1 MKVPK
6 VPPSRAELWAK
17 VHDPERV
24 FKVFVTSGELS
35 SGHAERYL
43 SWDELLRREPPGDL
57 THEEWWLAEKLHRER
72 GRRLVPVRDKAGA
85 PFSYCLVDPIPERL
99 HVIDQGAGGRIEMPK
114 EIANPDT
121 KDRYYVSSLIEEA
134 ITSSQIEGATTT
146 RRVAQEMLRTGRE
159 PRDHSERMIANNF
172 RTMQRIGEL
181 KSEALTAD
189 LVLELHRI
197 VTDETLDDPSAA
209 GRLRRAD
216 EVVAVVG
223 NHGEVYHE
231 PPPAEELGERMDAMC
246 RFANNETPDG
256 FVHPALRSIILHF
269 WLAYDHPFV
278 DGNGRTARALFY
290 WSMLHQGYWLFEFV
304 SISSAILASSTQYGR
319 AFLLTEVDD
328 NDLTYFILYHLKV
341 IQRAIDELHAYVE
354 RKASEVRS
362 AESLLRTTV
371 TLNHRQRALLS
382 HALRHPR
389 FRYTFDSHK
398 NSHDVVYQTA
408 RTDLLQLAKLG
419 LLTQQKIGRRM
430 HFEAPADL
438 EQRLPR
444 IDGDETLRR

>member
-6 VPPSRAELWAK
+6 TPPNTVELWASVGDSHRNLK
-17 VHDPERV
+17 VLEAM
-24 FKVFVTSGELS
+24 GELS
-35 SGHAERYL
+35 RARPEAYL
-43 SWDELLRREPPGDL
+43 SWDELLRREPPGDF
-57 THEEWWLAEKLHRER
+57 THEEWWLAEKLRR
-72 GRRLVPVRDKAGA
+72 AQGRRLVPLRDKAGL

-99 HVIDQGAGGRIEMPK
+99 HAIDQGAGGRIEMPK

-134 ITSSQIEGATTT
+134 ITSSQIEGASTT
-146 RRVAQEMLRTGRE
+146 RRVAQEMLRSGRA
-159 PRDHSERMIANNF
+159 PRDHGERMIANNF

-181 KSEALTAD
+181 KREALTVD

-223 NHGEVYHE
+223 NYGEVYHE
-231 PPPAEELGERMDAMC
+231 PPLAAELRERLEAMC
-246 RFANNETPDG
+246 RFANGESPDG

-290 WSMLHQGYWLFEFV
+290 WSMLRQGYWLFEFV
-304 SISSAILASSTQYGR
+304 SISSAILATSTQYGR
-319 AFLLTEVDD
+319 AFLQTEVDG
-328 NDLTYFILYHLKV
+328 NDLTYFILYHLK
-341 IQRAIDELHAYVE
+341 IIGRAIDELHAYVE

-362 AESLLRTTV
+362 AEALIRTSAN
-371 TLNHRQRALLS
+371 LNHRQRALLS
-382 HALRHPR
+382 HALKHPG
-389 FRYTFDSHK
+389 FRYTFESHRI
-398 NSHDVVYQTA
+398 SHGVVYQTS
-408 RTDLLQLAKLG
+408 RTDLLNLAELG
-419 LLTQQKIGRRM
+419 LLAQEKIGRRM
-430 HFEAPADL
+430 TFKAPADL
-438 EQRLPR
+438 DERLSR
-444 IDGDETLRR
+444 E

>member
-1 MKVPK
+1 MKVPAEA
-6 VPPSRAELWAK
+6 PTISELWRTMR
-17 VHDPERV
+17 DPERV
-24 FKVFVTSGELS
+24 AHVLEASAEWVRS
-35 SGHAERYL
+35 SPPKYL
-43 SWDELLRREPPGDL
+43 HWEELLRRQPPGDL
-57 THEEWWLAEKLHRER
+57 THEEWWLAEKLRR
-72 GRRLVPVRDKAGA
+72 GRGMRALPLRDKGA
-85 PFSYCLVDPIPERL
+85 REFGFCMVDPIPERL
-99 HVIDQGAGGRIEMPK
+99 HAIDQGAGGRIQMPN

-146 RRVAQEMLRTGRE
+146 RRVAQEMLRTGRA
-159 PRDHSERMIANNF
+159 PRDNSERMIANNF

-181 KSEALTAD
+181 KNEALTVD

-223 NHGEVYHE
+223 NYGEVYHE
-231 PPPAEELGERMDAMC
+231 PPPAEELSERMDAMC
-246 RFANNETPDG
+246 RFANAETPDG

-290 WSMLHQGYWLFEFV
+290 WSMLRQGYWLFEFV
-304 SISSAILASSTQYGR
+304 SISRAILASSTQYGR

-328 NDLTYFILYHLKV
+328 NDLTYFVLYHLKV

-362 AESLLRTTV
+362 AEALIRTTA
-371 TLNHRQRALLS
+371 TLNHRQRALLG
-382 HALRHPR
+382 HALRHPG
-389 FRYTFDSHK
+389 FRYTFASHK

-408 RTDLLQLAKLG
+408 RTDLLQLAELR
-419 LLTQQKIGRRM
+419 LLIRERIGRRIT
-430 HFEAPADL
+430 FKVPADL
-438 EQRLPR
+438 DERLSR
-444 IDGDETLRR
+444 A